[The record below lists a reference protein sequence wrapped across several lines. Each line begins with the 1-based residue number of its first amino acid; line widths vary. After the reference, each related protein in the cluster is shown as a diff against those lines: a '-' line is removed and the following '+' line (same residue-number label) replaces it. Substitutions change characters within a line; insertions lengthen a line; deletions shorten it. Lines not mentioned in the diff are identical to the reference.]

1 MRHGISSSCCFAL
14 LLVWYG
20 AAAAQSST
28 MKQGGMEHGP
38 MEEHSTQSTSC
49 RGFVVLPNGYA
60 VMSGMSEMGGM
71 SEMSGHGHDTMGHAG
86 MEMKPGDM
94 QSSAAHHS
102 MEAMGS
108 MEHQAGMKDHLMGL
122 RHGEDIKVAA
132 GMLCVPLDQSKDSWA
147 AVSADKDLQVMA
159 RSIRGSLAH
168 NSRDNEAFELSVM
181 HGRSSVE
188 NADVVF
194 IARMPQ
200 HDRSLAGGHGLA
212 NDPDAKGIA
221 ARPMGKGRYVV
232 DPADFTMPG
241 SWLFEVRVEKGEKVS
256 KAYFATPVGQE

>member
-1 MRHGISSSCCFAL
+1 MRHESWSSCCAAVV
-14 LLVWYG
+14 LVWYG
-20 AAAAQSST
+20 VVAAQSST
-28 MKQGGMEHGP
+28 MKQSGMEHGP
-38 MEEHSTQSTSC
+38 MHEHSTQSKSC

-71 SEMSGHGHDTMGHAG
+71 SGMSSHGHDAMKHDG

-102 MEAMGS
+102 MES

-122 RHGEDIKVAA
+122 RHGEDIKVTA
-132 GMLCVPLDQSKDSWA
+132 GMLCVPLDQSKDSWP
-147 AVSADKDLQVMA
+147 AVSADKDLQVTA
-159 RSIRGSLAH
+159 KSIRGPLAH
-168 NSRDNEAFELSVM
+168 NSRDNEAFELRVM
-181 HGRSSVE
+181 QGRTPVE

-200 HDRSLAGGHGLA
+200 HDRSLARGHGLA

-221 ARPMGKGRYVV
+221 ARPLGKGRYVV
-232 DPADFTMPG
+232 DLADFSMPG
-241 SWLFEVRVEKGEKVS
+241 SWFFEVRVKKGEKVA